1 MRRFR
6 KLVPLLAIMLLIAG
20 ACSNDDDGGGDGGDT
35 GATGTTG
42 AENTG
47 TVNVLN
53 AMEPAEAVAVQTA
66 VDENIVDADY
76 TVEIEGSAD
85 FEEQF
90 AIRAEGGTLDIALVP
105 QPGTVTSQAEAG
117 HDRLARGPGARY
129 RRAPGDVR
137 RRTSSIAR
145 ASSTASTG
153 ACRRTSTS
161 RAWSGT
167 RRTTSTLPATRCP
180 PRGTS

>member
-1 MRRFR
+1 M
-6 KLVPLLAIMLLIAG
+6 
-20 ACSNDDDGGGDGGDT
+20 
-35 GATGTTG
+35 TT
-42 AENTG
+42 AAVTVVTPAQPERPAPANTG

-117 HDRLARGPGARY
+117 TIVSLEDLGLDIAALGEQRSAT
-129 RRAPGDVR
+129 
-137 RRTSSIAR
+137 TSSSSW
-145 ASSTASTG
+145 SSTASTRG
-153 ACRRTSTS
+153 SRRTSTS

-167 RRTTSTLPATRCP
+167 RRTTSTPRATRCP